1 MLRHVQRR
9 WLGGTI
15 VGLGV
20 AAGAVAL
27 GLALWPL
34 HSNGLRGNAIAPRYS
49 TYVGFY
55 SLTPLPAHPTK
66 ADLRRAGV
74 TLPRDRV
81 ANRRRDAGTLA
92 AVGILVTIGLTAYRN
107 AGRRGE
113 IGSLDP

>member
-9 WLGGTI
+9 LMVRTM

-20 AAGAVAL
+20 AAVAVAL
-27 GLALWPL
+27 TLVLWPL

-49 TYVGFY
+49 TYIGFY

-66 ADLRRAGV
+66 ADLRRAGI

-81 ANRRRDAGTLA
+81 ANVRRDAGTLA
-92 AVGILVTIGLTAYRN
+92 AVGLSSPESV
-107 AGRRGE
+107 
-113 IGSLDP
+113 